1 MFPLPSWELTTL
13 IMLSIL
19 TVLFVIGVPAG
30 FSMGLTSIVMIW
42 LFLGPGSFSRL
53 WDIAFNR
60 GSDDVF
66 LVAPLFIFMAAM
78 VTHSGIAQAA
88 FTAAQRW
95 LNRLPGSLAVSST
108 AASTL
113 FGAVSGSSVACAL
126 TIGSF
131 AIPEMIRRGYDKRVA
146 VASVATAA
154 TLDSLIPP
162 SVALVIFGIITE
174 TSIGHLY
181 IAGIV
186 PGLVIAALLV
196 TYQVGLAKLRP
207 DLAPPAGSF
216 TWRER
221 FVSLGPVW
229 GIGVLFIL
237 VMGSMYMGIA
247 TVVEA
252 AAVGAAGATLLTMI
266 NRQMTMPRFMDSL
279 RRSAETTA
287 MVMFLLLGG
296 FSLSFVAAST
306 GMAHGISSA
315 LLGSGLPPW
324 MILLGYNVLLI
335 LLGFPLET
343 GTIVVITM
351 PILFPAFIQ
360 MGFDP
365 LWLGILTVLNGQ
377 IGTISPPAGLVLFA
391 IKSVCPPGVTMADI
405 NKGMLPYV
413 AVLFIGFAI
422 LWLVP
427 GLSTWLPSQMART
440 AAP

>member
-1 MFPLPSWELTTL
+1 MFPLPPWQWTTA
-13 IMLSIL
+13 IMLAIL

-30 FSMGLTSIVMIW
+30 FAMGLTAIIMLV
-42 LFLGPGSFSRL
+42 LFLGPAPLARL
-53 WDIAFNR
+53 WDIAFSR

-78 VTHSGIAQAA
+78 VAYSGVAEAA

-131 AIPEMIRRGYDKRVA
+131 AIPEMMRRGYDKRLA

-162 SVALVIFGIITE
+162 SIALVIFGIITE

-186 PGLVIAALLV
+186 PGLVIAGLLA
-196 TYQVGLAKLRP
+196 TYQIGVAKLRP

-221 FVSLGPVW
+221 FSSLGPVW
-229 GIGVLFIL
+229 GIGALFIL
-237 VMGSMYMGIA
+237 VMGSMYTGIA

-252 AAVGAAGATLLTMI
+252 AAVGAAGATILTLI
-266 NRQMTMPRFMDSL
+266 NRQMTLPRFVDAL

-287 MVMFLLLGG
+287 MVMFLLIGG
-296 FSLSFVAAST
+296 FSLSYVAATT

-315 LLGSGLPPW
+315 LLDSGLSPW
-324 MILLGYNVLLI
+324 LILLGYNLLLI

-351 PILFPAFIQ
+351 PILFPAFTH

-391 IKSVCPPGVTMADI
+391 IKSVCPPSVTMADI
-405 NKGMLPYV
+405 NLGMLPYV
-413 AVLFIGFAI
+413 VVLFIGFAI
-422 LWLVP
+422 IWLFP
-427 GLSTWLPSQMART
+427 QLSTWLPSQMAQ
-440 AAP
+440 AAR

>member
-1 MFPLPSWELTTL
+1 VLPLPPWPWTTAIIL
-13 IMLSIL
+13 IIL
-19 TVLFVIGVPAG
+19 VGLFAIGVPAG
-30 FSMGLTSIVMIW
+30 FAMGLTAVIVLV
-42 LFLGPGSFSRL
+42 LFLGPGPLARF
-53 WDIAFNR
+53 WDIAFHR

-78 VTHSGIAQAA
+78 VAYSGVAEAG

-108 AASTL
+108 AGATL

-131 AIPEMIRRGYDKRVA
+131 AIPEMIRRGYDKRLA

-162 SVALVIFGIITE
+162 SIALVIFGIITE

-186 PGLVIAALLV
+186 PGLVIAGLLAA
-196 TYQVGLAKLRP
+196 YQVGLATLRP

-221 FVSLGPVW
+221 LSALGPVW
-229 GIGVLFIL
+229 GIAALVIL
-237 VMGSMYMGIA
+237 VLGSMYMGIT

-252 AAVGAAGATLLTMI
+252 AAVGAAGATILTVL
-266 NRQMTMPRFMDSL
+266 NRQMTVPRFLDAL

-296 FSLSFVAAST
+296 FSLSFVAATT
-306 GMAHGISSA
+306 GVAHGISAA
-315 LLGSGLPPW
+315 LLESGLPPW
-324 MILLGYNVLLI
+324 LILLGYNVLLI

-351 PILFPAFIQ
+351 PILFPAFVR

-365 LWLGILTVLNGQ
+365 LWLGVITVLNGQ

-391 IKSVCPPGVTMADI
+391 IKSVCPPGISMADI
-405 NKGMLPYV
+405 NLGMLPFV
-413 AVLFIGFAI
+413 GVLFVGFAI
-422 LWLVP
+422 IWLFP
-427 GLSTWLPSQMART
+427 ELSTWLPSQT
-440 AAP
+440 APGAP